1 MLLVYL
7 ILMLSSF
14 YLLAK
19 VCEGYFVESLDAIS
33 RRFKLS
39 SEMAGA
45 TLMAMGSSAPEL
57 FVSLI
62 AVFRGAGESSNLG
75 AGTIVGSALFN
86 ILVIIGASALV
97 RKAILTWQPVVRDT
111 LFYSF
116 SIIMLLLSFADG
128 RITLTEGLFFLFL
141 YAVYVFAVVNWKKW
155 FGYEEHDPIPDVSKA
170 IEEEEKTF
178 HWWEYITLPFDATLR
193 FVMKQAG
200 KNHWAIFGISVAA
213 IAAFSWLLVESA
225 VGAAHILGIPETI
238 IALTILAAGT
248 SIPDLLASL
257 IVARTGRGGMAI
269 SNAVGSNIFDILFG
283 LGFPWVLLF
292 LIYPNRTIN
301 VDTGNLISSVI
312 LLFATV
318 VATLFIYIASKWKVG
333 RKGGALLVIA
343 YIGYLVFIIS
353 KTLQNGI

>member
-1 MLLVYL
+1 ML
-7 ILMLSSF
+7 ISF

-19 VCEGYFVESLDAIS
+19 VCEKYFVEALDAIGKQL
-33 RRFKLS
+33 KLS

-97 RKAILTWQPVVRDT
+97 RKAVLTWQPVVRDT

-116 SIIMLLLSFADG
+116 SIIILLIAFSDG
-128 RITLTEGLFFLFL
+128 RVTLPEGLFFLAL

-170 IEEEEKTF
+170 VEEEEKIF
-178 HWWEYITLPFDATLR
+178 HWWEYITLPIDVSLR
-193 FVMKQAG
+193 FLMNLVG
-200 KNHWAIFGISVAA
+200 KNYWAIFATSILLIISL
-213 IAAFSWLLVESA
+213 SWLLVESA

-248 SIPDLLASL
+248 SIPDLLSSL

-292 LIYPNRTIN
+292 LIYPERTIT

-318 VATLFIYIASKWKVG
+318 IATLFIYIASKWQVG
-333 RKGGALLVIA
+333 RKGGALLVLA